1 MMHFKILSDIWS
13 CNKSEVSR
21 QKLPPF
27 KICWPTWTLL
37 SWSQTTKNAEKL
49 RVANLTG
56 WHHSGAVWI
65 SIPIKESKFSSFGQV
80 FTQIYPRDQWHFATI
95 KSRENA
101 DLKNYRK
108 LSPLQ
113 LSLSHPENKY
123 ILSKLSWFIETLC
136 IYLYLCTPCICQPRV
151 NIATKKAGELFEKE

>member
-27 KICWPTWTLL
+27 KICWPAWTLL

-56 WHHSGAVWI
+56 WHYSGAVC
-65 SIPIKESKFSSFGQV
+65 SCCRLLHGHPTSKS
-80 FTQIYPRDQWHFATI
+80 I
-95 KSRENA
+95 KSSTKPISRGE
-101 DLKNYRK
+101 R
-108 LSPLQ
+108 
-113 LSLSHPENKY
+113 
-123 ILSKLSWFIETLC
+123 
-136 IYLYLCTPCICQPRV
+136 
-151 NIATKKAGELFEKE
+151 NIAGPSYPPPYCNNNRGQDIRYDGEGKVRGFVFQQVERARFWEPCGGWTAPQHSVDSFIC